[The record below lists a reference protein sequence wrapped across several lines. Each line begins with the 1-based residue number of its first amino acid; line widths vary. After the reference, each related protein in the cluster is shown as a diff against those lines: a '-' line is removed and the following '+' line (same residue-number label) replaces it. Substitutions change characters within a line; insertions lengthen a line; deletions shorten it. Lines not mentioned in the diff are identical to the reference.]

1 METFVFAIKLQ
12 LLQTAR
18 LVFKIQ
24 SLIPRRKTI
33 GECILPLRDLSS
45 QEVGYWLMI
54 TPPSKALVC
63 SAELKIGTCFQAV
76 NSRIQLQILEAQNLP
91 SSSTPLSSSKYYS
104 LIGQIP

>member
-18 LVFKIQ
+18 LLFKVQ

-45 QEVGYWLMI
+45 QEVDYWLMI
-54 TPPSKALVC
+54 TPPSKSLV
-63 SAELKIGTCFQAV
+63 S
-76 NSRIQLQILEAQNLP
+76 
-91 SSSTPLSSSKYYS
+91 
-104 LIGQIP
+104 